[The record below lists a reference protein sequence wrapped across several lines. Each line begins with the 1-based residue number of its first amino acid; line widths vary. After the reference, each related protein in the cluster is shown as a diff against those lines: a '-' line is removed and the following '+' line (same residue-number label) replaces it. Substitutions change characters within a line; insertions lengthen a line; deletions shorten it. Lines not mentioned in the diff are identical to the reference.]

1 MNRYDTPIQY
11 VKGVG
16 EKRAKLFEKLDV
28 HNLYDLIH
36 LYPRSYTDFTSLTE
50 ISKLVPGE
58 TACVRATVG
67 APVSKSMIRKNM
79 TLFKTIAFDET
90 GVLHI
95 TIYNSR
101 FVAEALEEGEEY
113 FFLGKV
119 TLSGGHLEMSGP
131 LIEPFREDLTLKP
144 IYPQTAGLS
153 SKMIEKAV
161 KNALVLQ
168 REMNCVDPIPDSV
181 RKKYT
186 LCHEQYAL
194 SSIHF
199 PKTGGDIQIARKRLI
214 FEELLTLQSGLMR
227 LRKRSREEIPAVIKK
242 DYSKQFIAS
251 LPFSLTAA
259 QQRAIDDCI
268 TDMKKCEPMNRL
280 VQGDVGS
287 GKTVVAAA
295 LIYCAVKN
303 GCQCAMM
310 APTEILA
317 TQHFETLRKMLPGEI
332 NVVLLTGSLTAS
344 KKKKIKE
351 EIRSGSADVIIG
363 THAILTD
370 DVEFRS
376 LSLVVTDEQH
386 RFGVRQRGTLN
397 EKGNNPHVLVMSATP
412 IPRTLSL
419 IIYGDLD
426 VSVIDELPRGRQ
438 KIDTFAVDS
447 SYKKRIYAFIKK
459 HLDMGLQAYIVCPL
473 VEESESSLTSAVK
486 YAKELSE
493 KEFSSYKVGLLHGKM
508 KPKDKKETMEAFAKG
523 EISLLVS
530 TTVIEVGIDVPN
542 AVLMVIENA
551 DMFGLSQ
558 LHQLRGRVG
567 RGSEKSYCIL
577 ISDAKGES
585 SKKRLEVMCRTND
598 GFLIA
603 DEDLRLRGPGDFFG
617 SKQHGL
623 PEMRIAD
630 LLEDMVTLKQT
641 QEAARA
647 IFASDSELQK
657 EEHKGLCDAVNRLF
671 DKNPSASMN

>member
-161 KNALVLQ
+161 KNALLLQ

-351 EIRSGSADVIIG
+351 EIRTGSADVIIG

-493 KEFSSYKVGLLHGKM
+493 REFSSYKVGLLHGKM
-508 KPKDKKETMEAFAKG
+508 KPKDKKETMEAFARG

>member
-161 KNALVLQ
+161 KNALLLQ

-199 PKTGGDIQIARKRLI
+199 PKNGGDIQIARKRLI

-251 LPFSLTAA
+251 LPFSLTTA

-351 EIRSGSADVIIG
+351 EIRTGSADVIIG

-493 KEFSSYKVGLLHGKM
+493 REFSSYKVGLLHGKM
-508 KPKDKKETMEAFAKG
+508 KPKDKKETMEAFARG

-558 LHQLRGRVG
+558 LHQLRGRIG